1 MKQRT
6 KIIFL
11 AYSALVI
18 FMSSACIYMSHMIKS
33 RYQDTSSEINIYK
46 NVYVTNIEDNTITAN
61 MYGNIKKFNSGK
73 IAEDVTGC
81 LCDITVEDGK
91 IVGVNTK
98 TDVVSGKVLS
108 VSQDSVEIEGYGS
121 VKLDEDFIMYEKENS
136 LISNYSSIIVGYAL
150 QDFIVADGEVC
161 GAIKNKPLQA
171 DNIRVII
178 KTSGFRDIFF
188 NEAVFCADSGMIVET
203 GEESYE
209 TAPGETVVFNPDT
222 EDFNEGRIKLIPKS
236 GEIQFQSVNRGIGT
250 PSYGGTIEVSL
261 YDEGIVVVNEV
272 GIEDYLKK
280 VVPSEMPSG
289 FNLEALK
296 CQAVCARSYAYTEL
310 SNNYYS
316 AYGAHIDDSIQ
327 FQVYNNSPRAES
339 TDTAVDETA
348 GQVLSYNGEV
358 VKTYYYSTSCGS
370 TTDVTLWGNTTENYP
385 YFVAECVGGV
395 DRGLTLTVESEFN
408 TFIKGENE
416 ADYDYDCTL
425 YRWSMEESVKEISEG
440 FARSTGKNVGNIK
453 DIEVTNTDVIHPLD
467 NPIHKDGGIAI
478 LKGNIAP
485 NGSVVKKGAVSPD
498 LMHLKGPAK
507 VFNSEE
513 EVTQAIFN
521 HEVEEGDILVI
532 RYEGPKGGPGMREM
546 LNPTSALAGMQ
557 IKNVGLITDGRFSG
571 GTRGPCIGHV
581 SPEAMSDGP
590 IGAIEDGD
598 IIEID
603 IENRFIN
610 VELSDEEISNRLA
623 NRKNPKRDVDGWL
636 SIYSKVVQ
644 SADTGAILR

>member
-18 FMSSACIYMSHMIKS
+18 FMSSACIYMSQMIKS
-33 RYQDTSSEINIYK
+33 RYQDTSSEISIYK
-46 NVYVTNIEDNTITAN
+46 NVYVTNIDDNRITAN
-61 MYGNIKKFNSGK
+61 MYGNIRSFKSGK
-73 IAEDVTGC
+73 VAEDVTGC
-81 LCDITVEDGK
+81 LCDITVENDK
-91 IVGVNTK
+91 IVEVNTK

-108 VSQDSVEIEGYGS
+108 VSEDNVEIEGYGS
-121 VKLDEDFIMYEKENS
+121 VKLDEDFIMYEKGNS

-188 NEAVFCADSGMIVET
+188 DETVFCADSGMIVET

-209 TAPGETVVFNPDT
+209 TAPGEAVVFNADT
-222 EDFNEGRIKLIPKS
+222 EDFNQGRIRLIPKS
-236 GEIQFQSVNRGIGT
+236 GEIQFQSVNRGVGT
-250 PSYGGTIEVSL
+250 PSYGGTLEVSR

-272 GIEDYLKK
+272 AIEDYLKK

-327 FQVYNNSPRAES
+327 FQVYNNSPRADS
-339 TDTAVDETA
+339 TDAAVDATA
-348 GQVLSYNGEV
+348 GQVLSYNGDV

-385 YFVAECVGGV
+385 YFVAECVGGI
-395 DRGLTLTVESEFN
+395 DKGLTLTIESEFN
-408 TFIKGENE
+408 TFIKSENE

-440 FARSTGKNVGNIK
+440 FARSTGKNVGNIT
-453 DIEVTNTDVIHPLD
+453 DIEVLERVNGGAAVKVKVTGDKDETVIDSESAIRAAFGNANVDMNTKSGTTRYANLPSTFCVFEKVMEGKKLTGFRITGGGYGHGIGMSQNAANKMAESMTYAQILEFFYRGTTLTLISSQD
-467 NPIHKDGGIAI
+467 N
-478 LKGNIAP
+478 
-485 NGSVVKKGAVSPD
+485 V
-498 LMHLKGPAK
+498 
-507 VFNSEE
+507 
-513 EVTQAIFN
+513 
-521 HEVEEGDILVI
+521 
-532 RYEGPKGGPGMREM
+532 
-546 LNPTSALAGMQ
+546 
-557 IKNVGLITDGRFSG
+557 
-571 GTRGPCIGHV
+571 
-581 SPEAMSDGP
+581 
-590 IGAIEDGD
+590 
-598 IIEID
+598 
-603 IENRFIN
+603 
-610 VELSDEEISNRLA
+610 
-623 NRKNPKRDVDGWL
+623 
-636 SIYSKVVQ
+636 
-644 SADTGAILR
+644 

>member
-1 MKQRT
+1 
-6 KIIFL
+6 
-11 AYSALVI
+11 
-18 FMSSACIYMSHMIKS
+18 MIKS
-33 RYQDTSSEINIYK
+33 RYQDTSSEISIYK
-46 NVYVTNIEDNTITAN
+46 NVYVTNIDDNRITAN

-121 VKLDEDFIMYEKENS
+121 VKLDEDFIMYEKGNS

-188 NEAVFCADSGMIVET
+188 DETVFCADSGMIVET
-203 GEESYE
+203 GEGSYE
-209 TAPGETVVFNPDT
+209 TAPGEAVVFNADT
-222 EDFNEGRIKLIPKS
+222 EDFNQGRIRLIPKS
-236 GEIQFQSVNRGIGT
+236 GEIQFQSVNRGVGT
-250 PSYGGTIEVSL
+250 PSYGGTLEVSR

-272 GIEDYLKK
+272 AIEDYLKK

-327 FQVYNNSPRAES
+327 FQVYNNSQRAES

-440 FARSTGKNVGNIK
+440 FARSTGKNVGNIT
-453 DIEVTNTDVIHPLD
+453 DIEVLERVNGGAAVKVKVTGDKGETVIDSESAIRAAFGNANVDMNTKSGTTRYANLPSTFCVFEKVTEGKKLTGFKITGGGYGHGIGMSQNAANKMAESMTYAQILEFFYRGTTLTLISSQD
-467 NPIHKDGGIAI
+467 NA
-478 LKGNIAP
+478 
-485 NGSVVKKGAVSPD
+485 
-498 LMHLKGPAK
+498 
-507 VFNSEE
+507 
-513 EVTQAIFN
+513 
-521 HEVEEGDILVI
+521 
-532 RYEGPKGGPGMREM
+532 
-546 LNPTSALAGMQ
+546 
-557 IKNVGLITDGRFSG
+557 
-571 GTRGPCIGHV
+571 
-581 SPEAMSDGP
+581 
-590 IGAIEDGD
+590 
-598 IIEID
+598 
-603 IENRFIN
+603 
-610 VELSDEEISNRLA
+610 
-623 NRKNPKRDVDGWL
+623 
-636 SIYSKVVQ
+636 
-644 SADTGAILR
+644 

>member
-18 FMSSACIYMSHMIKS
+18 FMSSACIYMSQMIKS
-33 RYQDTSSEINIYK
+33 RYQDTSSEISIYK
-46 NVYVTNIEDNTITAN
+46 NVYVTNIDGNRITAN
-61 MYGNIKKFNSGK
+61 MYGNIRSFKSGK
-73 IAEDVTGC
+73 VAEDVTGC
-81 LCDITVEDGK
+81 LCDITVENDK
-91 IVGVNTK
+91 IVEVNTK

-108 VSQDSVEIEGYGS
+108 VSEDNVEIEGYGS
-121 VKLDEDFIMYEKENS
+121 VKLDEDFIMYEKGNS

-188 NEAVFCADSGMIVET
+188 DETVFCADSGMIVET
-203 GEESYE
+203 GEGSYE
-209 TAPGETVVFNPDT
+209 TAPGEAVVFNADT
-222 EDFNEGRIKLIPKS
+222 EDFNQGRIRLIPKS
-236 GEIQFQSVNRGIGT
+236 GEIQFQSVNRGVGT
-250 PSYGGTIEVSL
+250 PSYGGTFEVSR

-272 GIEDYLKK
+272 AIEDYLKK

-327 FQVYNNSPRAES
+327 FQVYNNSPRADS
-339 TDTAVDETA
+339 TDTAVDATA
-348 GQVLSYNGEV
+348 GQVLSYNGDV

-385 YFVAECVGGV
+385 YFVAECVGGI
-395 DRGLTLTVESEFN
+395 DKGLTLTIESEFN
-408 TFIKGENE
+408 TFIKSENE

-440 FARSTGKNVGNIK
+440 FARSTGKNVGNIT
-453 DIEVTNTDVIHPLD
+453 DIEVLERVNGGAAVKVKVTGDKGETVIDSESAIRAAFGNANVDMNTKSGTTRYANLPSTFCVFEKVTEGKKLTGFKITGGGYGHGIGMSQNAANKMAESMTYAQILEFFYRGTTLTLISSQD
-467 NPIHKDGGIAI
+467 N
-478 LKGNIAP
+478 
-485 NGSVVKKGAVSPD
+485 V
-498 LMHLKGPAK
+498 
-507 VFNSEE
+507 
-513 EVTQAIFN
+513 
-521 HEVEEGDILVI
+521 
-532 RYEGPKGGPGMREM
+532 
-546 LNPTSALAGMQ
+546 
-557 IKNVGLITDGRFSG
+557 
-571 GTRGPCIGHV
+571 
-581 SPEAMSDGP
+581 
-590 IGAIEDGD
+590 
-598 IIEID
+598 
-603 IENRFIN
+603 
-610 VELSDEEISNRLA
+610 
-623 NRKNPKRDVDGWL
+623 
-636 SIYSKVVQ
+636 
-644 SADTGAILR
+644 

>member
-18 FMSSACIYMSHMIKS
+18 FMSSACIYMSCMIKS
-33 RYQDTSSEINIYK
+33 RYQDTSSEINLYK

-61 MYGNIKKFNSGK
+61 MYGNIKKFNTGK

-81 LCDITVEDGK
+81 LCDIIVENGK

-209 TAPGETVVFNPDT
+209 TAPGEMVVFNPDT

-236 GEIQFQSVNRGIGT
+236 GEIQFQSVNRGVGT

-261 YDEGIVVVNEV
+261 YDEGIVIVNEV

-310 SNNYYS
+310 SNNNYS

-327 FQVYNNSPRAES
+327 FQVYNNSQRAES

-440 FARSTGKNVGNIK
+440 FVRSTGKNVGNIT
-453 DIEVTNTDVIHPLD
+453 DIEVLERVNGGAAVKVKVTGDKGDTVIDSESAIRAAFGNANVDMNTKSGTTRYANLPSTFCVFEKVTEGKKLTGFKITGGGYGHGIGMSQNAANKMAESMTYAQILEFFYRGTTLTLISSQD
-467 NPIHKDGGIAI
+467 NA
-478 LKGNIAP
+478 
-485 NGSVVKKGAVSPD
+485 
-498 LMHLKGPAK
+498 
-507 VFNSEE
+507 
-513 EVTQAIFN
+513 
-521 HEVEEGDILVI
+521 
-532 RYEGPKGGPGMREM
+532 
-546 LNPTSALAGMQ
+546 
-557 IKNVGLITDGRFSG
+557 
-571 GTRGPCIGHV
+571 
-581 SPEAMSDGP
+581 
-590 IGAIEDGD
+590 
-598 IIEID
+598 
-603 IENRFIN
+603 
-610 VELSDEEISNRLA
+610 
-623 NRKNPKRDVDGWL
+623 
-636 SIYSKVVQ
+636 
-644 SADTGAILR
+644 

>member
-18 FMSSACIYMSHMIKS
+18 FMSSACIYMSQMIKS
-33 RYQDTSSEINIYK
+33 RYQDTSSEISIYK
-46 NVYVTNIEDNTITAN
+46 NVYVTNIDDNRITAN
-61 MYGNIKKFNSGK
+61 MYGNIRSFKSGK
-73 IAEDVTGC
+73 VAEDVTGC
-81 LCDITVEDGK
+81 LCDITVENDK
-91 IVGVNTK
+91 IVEVNTK

-108 VSQDSVEIEGYGS
+108 VSEDNVEIEGYGS
-121 VKLDEDFIMYEKENS
+121 VKLDEDFIMYEKGNS

-188 NEAVFCADSGMIVET
+188 DETVFCADSGMIVET

-209 TAPGETVVFNPDT
+209 TAPGEAVVFNADT
-222 EDFNEGRIKLIPKS
+222 EDFNQGRIRLIPKS
-236 GEIQFQSVNRGIGT
+236 GEIQFQSVNRGVGT
-250 PSYGGTIEVSL
+250 PSYGGTLEVSR

-272 GIEDYLKK
+272 AIEDYLKK

-327 FQVYNNSPRAES
+327 FQVYNNSPRADS
-339 TDTAVDETA
+339 TDAAVDATA

-385 YFVAECVGGV
+385 YFVAECVGGI
-395 DRGLTLTVESEFN
+395 DKGLTLTIESEFN
-408 TFIKGENE
+408 TFIKSENE

-440 FARSTGKNVGNIK
+440 FARSTGKNVGNIT
-453 DIEVTNTDVIHPLD
+453 DIEVLERVNGGAAVKVKVTGDKGEAVIDSESAIRAAFGNANVDMNTKSGTTRYANLPSTFCVFEKVMEGKKLTGIRITGGGYGHGIGMSQNAANKMAESMTYAQILEFFYRGTTLTLISSQD
-467 NPIHKDGGIAI
+467 NA
-478 LKGNIAP
+478 
-485 NGSVVKKGAVSPD
+485 
-498 LMHLKGPAK
+498 
-507 VFNSEE
+507 
-513 EVTQAIFN
+513 
-521 HEVEEGDILVI
+521 
-532 RYEGPKGGPGMREM
+532 
-546 LNPTSALAGMQ
+546 
-557 IKNVGLITDGRFSG
+557 
-571 GTRGPCIGHV
+571 
-581 SPEAMSDGP
+581 
-590 IGAIEDGD
+590 
-598 IIEID
+598 
-603 IENRFIN
+603 
-610 VELSDEEISNRLA
+610 
-623 NRKNPKRDVDGWL
+623 
-636 SIYSKVVQ
+636 
-644 SADTGAILR
+644 

>member
-18 FMSSACIYMSHMIKS
+18 FMSSACIYMSQMIKS
-33 RYQDTSSEINIYK
+33 RYQDTSSEISIYK
-46 NVYVTNIEDNTITAN
+46 NVYVTNIDGNRITAN
-61 MYGNIKKFNSGK
+61 MYGNIRSFKSGK
-73 IAEDVTGC
+73 VAEDVTGC
-81 LCDITVEDGK
+81 LCDITVENDK
-91 IVGVNTK
+91 IVEVNTK

-108 VSQDSVEIEGYGS
+108 VSEDNVEIEGYGS
-121 VKLDEDFIMYEKENS
+121 VKLDEDFIMYEKGNS

-188 NEAVFCADSGMIVET
+188 DETVFCADSGMIVET

-209 TAPGETVVFNPDT
+209 TAPGEAVVFNADT
-222 EDFNEGRIKLIPKS
+222 EDFNQGRIRLIPKS
-236 GEIQFQSVNRGIGT
+236 GEIQFQSVNRGVGT
-250 PSYGGTIEVSL
+250 PSYGGTLEVL
-261 YDEGIVVVNEV
+261 RYDEGIVVVNEV
-272 GIEDYLKK
+272 AIEDYLKK

-327 FQVYNNSPRAES
+327 FQVYNNSPRADS
-339 TDTAVDETA
+339 TDAAVDATA

-385 YFVAECVGGV
+385 YFVAECVGGI
-395 DRGLTLTVESEFN
+395 DKGLTLTIESEFN
-408 TFIKGENE
+408 TFIKSENE

-440 FARSTGKNVGNIK
+440 FARSTGKNVGNIT
-453 DIEVTNTDVIHPLD
+453 DIEVLERVNGGAAVKVKVTGDKGETVIDSESAIRAAFGNANVDMNTKSGTTRYANLPSTFCVFEKVTEGKKLTGFKITGGGYGHGIGMSQNAANKMAESMTYAQILEFFYRGTTLTLISSQD
-467 NPIHKDGGIAI
+467 N
-478 LKGNIAP
+478 
-485 NGSVVKKGAVSPD
+485 V
-498 LMHLKGPAK
+498 
-507 VFNSEE
+507 
-513 EVTQAIFN
+513 
-521 HEVEEGDILVI
+521 
-532 RYEGPKGGPGMREM
+532 
-546 LNPTSALAGMQ
+546 
-557 IKNVGLITDGRFSG
+557 
-571 GTRGPCIGHV
+571 
-581 SPEAMSDGP
+581 
-590 IGAIEDGD
+590 
-598 IIEID
+598 
-603 IENRFIN
+603 
-610 VELSDEEISNRLA
+610 
-623 NRKNPKRDVDGWL
+623 
-636 SIYSKVVQ
+636 
-644 SADTGAILR
+644 

>member
-18 FMSSACIYMSHMIKS
+18 FMSSACIYMSQMIKS
-33 RYQDTSSEINIYK
+33 RYQDTSSEISIYK
-46 NVYVTNIEDNTITAN
+46 NVYVTNIDDNRITAN

-121 VKLDEDFIMYEKENS
+121 VKLDEDFIMYEKGNS

-188 NEAVFCADSGMIVET
+188 DETVFCADSGMIVET

-209 TAPGETVVFNPDT
+209 TAPGEAVVFNADT
-222 EDFNEGRIKLIPKS
+222 EDFNQGRIRLIPKS
-236 GEIQFQSVNRGIGT
+236 GEIQFQSVNRGVGT
-250 PSYGGTIEVSL
+250 PSYGGTLEVSR

-272 GIEDYLKK
+272 AIEDYLKK

-327 FQVYNNSPRAES
+327 FQVYNNSPRADS
-339 TDTAVDETA
+339 TDTAVDATA
-348 GQVLSYNGEV
+348 GQVLSYNGDV

-385 YFVAECVGGV
+385 YFVAECVGGI
-395 DRGLTLTVESEFN
+395 DKGLTLTIESEFN
-408 TFIKGENE
+408 TFIKSENE

-440 FARSTGKNVGNIK
+440 FARSTGKNVGNIT
-453 DIEVTNTDVIHPLD
+453 DIEVLERVNGGAAVKVKVTGDKGETVIDSESAIRAAFGNANVDMNTKSGTTRYANLPSTFCVFEKVTEGKKLTGFKITGGGYGHGIGMSQNAANKMAESMTYAQILEFFYRGTTLTLISSQD
-467 NPIHKDGGIAI
+467 NA
-478 LKGNIAP
+478 
-485 NGSVVKKGAVSPD
+485 
-498 LMHLKGPAK
+498 
-507 VFNSEE
+507 
-513 EVTQAIFN
+513 
-521 HEVEEGDILVI
+521 
-532 RYEGPKGGPGMREM
+532 
-546 LNPTSALAGMQ
+546 
-557 IKNVGLITDGRFSG
+557 
-571 GTRGPCIGHV
+571 
-581 SPEAMSDGP
+581 
-590 IGAIEDGD
+590 
-598 IIEID
+598 
-603 IENRFIN
+603 
-610 VELSDEEISNRLA
+610 
-623 NRKNPKRDVDGWL
+623 
-636 SIYSKVVQ
+636 
-644 SADTGAILR
+644 

>member
-188 NEAVFCADSGMIVET
+188 DETVFCADSGMIVET

-209 TAPGETVVFNPDT
+209 TAPGEAVVFNADT
-222 EDFNEGRIKLIPKS
+222 EDFNQGRIRLIPKS
-236 GEIQFQSVNRGIGT
+236 GEIQFQSVNRGVGT

-327 FQVYNNSPRAES
+327 FQVYNNSPRADS
-339 TDTAVDETA
+339 TDAAVDATA

-385 YFVAECVGGV
+385 YFVAECVGGI
-395 DRGLTLTVESEFN
+395 DKGLTLTIESEFN
-408 TFIKGENE
+408 TFIKSENE

-453 DIEVTNTDVIHPLD
+453 DIEVLERVNGGAAVKVKVTGDKGETVIDSESAIRAAFGNANVDMNTKSGTTRYANLPSTFCVFEKVTEGKKLTGFKITGGGYGHGIGMSQNAANKMAESMTYAQILEFFYRGTTLTLISSQD
-467 NPIHKDGGIAI
+467 N
-478 LKGNIAP
+478 
-485 NGSVVKKGAVSPD
+485 V
-498 LMHLKGPAK
+498 
-507 VFNSEE
+507 
-513 EVTQAIFN
+513 
-521 HEVEEGDILVI
+521 
-532 RYEGPKGGPGMREM
+532 
-546 LNPTSALAGMQ
+546 
-557 IKNVGLITDGRFSG
+557 
-571 GTRGPCIGHV
+571 
-581 SPEAMSDGP
+581 
-590 IGAIEDGD
+590 
-598 IIEID
+598 
-603 IENRFIN
+603 
-610 VELSDEEISNRLA
+610 
-623 NRKNPKRDVDGWL
+623 
-636 SIYSKVVQ
+636 
-644 SADTGAILR
+644 

>member
-18 FMSSACIYMSHMIKS
+18 FMSSVCIYMSQMIKS
-33 RYQDTSSEINIYK
+33 RYQDTSSEISIYK

-121 VKLDEDFIMYEKENS
+121 VKLDEDFIMYEKGNS

-188 NEAVFCADSGMIVET
+188 DETVFCADSGMIVET
-203 GEESYE
+203 GEGSYE
-209 TAPGETVVFNPDT
+209 TAPGEAVVFNADT
-222 EDFNEGRIKLIPKS
+222 EDFNQGRIRLIPKS
-236 GEIQFQSVNRGIGT
+236 GEIQFQSVNRGVGT
-250 PSYGGTIEVSL
+250 PSYGGTLEVSR

-272 GIEDYLKK
+272 AIEDYLKK

-327 FQVYNNSPRAES
+327 FQVYNNSPRADS
-339 TDTAVDETA
+339 TDAAVDATA

-385 YFVAECVGGV
+385 YFVAECVGGI
-395 DRGLTLTVESEFN
+395 DKGLTLTIESEFN
-408 TFIKGENE
+408 TFIKSENE

-440 FARSTGKNVGNIK
+440 FARSTGKNVGNIT
-453 DIEVTNTDVIHPLD
+453 DIEVLERVNGGAAVKVKVTGDKGETVIDSESAIRAAFGNANVDMNTKSGTTRYANLPSTFCVFEKVTEGKKLTGFKITGGGYGHGIGMSQNAANKMAESMTYAQILEFFYRGTTLTLISSQD
-467 NPIHKDGGIAI
+467 N
-478 LKGNIAP
+478 
-485 NGSVVKKGAVSPD
+485 V
-498 LMHLKGPAK
+498 
-507 VFNSEE
+507 
-513 EVTQAIFN
+513 
-521 HEVEEGDILVI
+521 
-532 RYEGPKGGPGMREM
+532 
-546 LNPTSALAGMQ
+546 
-557 IKNVGLITDGRFSG
+557 
-571 GTRGPCIGHV
+571 
-581 SPEAMSDGP
+581 
-590 IGAIEDGD
+590 
-598 IIEID
+598 
-603 IENRFIN
+603 
-610 VELSDEEISNRLA
+610 
-623 NRKNPKRDVDGWL
+623 
-636 SIYSKVVQ
+636 
-644 SADTGAILR
+644 

>member
-11 AYSALVI
+11 TYSALVI
-18 FMSSACIYMSHMIKS
+18 FMSSSCIYMSQMIKS
-33 RYQDTSSEINIYK
+33 RYQDTSSEISIYK
-46 NVYVTNIEDNTITAN
+46 NVYVTNIDDNRITAN

-121 VKLDEDFIMYEKENS
+121 VKLDEDFIMYEKGNS

-188 NEAVFCADSGMIVET
+188 DETVFCADSGMIVET
-203 GEESYE
+203 GEGSYE
-209 TAPGETVVFNPDT
+209 TAPGEAVVFNADT
-222 EDFNEGRIKLIPKS
+222 EDFNQGRIRLIPKS
-236 GEIQFQSVNRGIGT
+236 GEIQFQSVNRGVGT
-250 PSYGGTIEVSL
+250 PSYGGTLEVSR

-272 GIEDYLKK
+272 AIEDYLKK

-327 FQVYNNSPRAES
+327 FQVYNNSPRADS
-339 TDTAVDETA
+339 TDTAVDATA
-348 GQVLSYNGEV
+348 GQVLSYNGDV

-385 YFVAECVGGV
+385 YFVAECVGGI
-395 DRGLTLTVESEFN
+395 DKGLTLTIESEFN
-408 TFIKGENE
+408 TFIKSENE

-440 FARSTGKNVGNIK
+440 FARSTGKNVGNIT
-453 DIEVTNTDVIHPLD
+453 DIEVLERVNGGAAVKVKVTGDKGETVIDSESAIRAAFGNANVDMNTKSGTTRYANLPSTFCVFEKVTEGKKPTGFKITGGGYGHGIGMSQNAANKMAESMTYAQILEFFYRGTTLTLISSQD
-467 NPIHKDGGIAI
+467 NA
-478 LKGNIAP
+478 
-485 NGSVVKKGAVSPD
+485 
-498 LMHLKGPAK
+498 
-507 VFNSEE
+507 
-513 EVTQAIFN
+513 
-521 HEVEEGDILVI
+521 
-532 RYEGPKGGPGMREM
+532 
-546 LNPTSALAGMQ
+546 
-557 IKNVGLITDGRFSG
+557 
-571 GTRGPCIGHV
+571 
-581 SPEAMSDGP
+581 
-590 IGAIEDGD
+590 
-598 IIEID
+598 
-603 IENRFIN
+603 
-610 VELSDEEISNRLA
+610 
-623 NRKNPKRDVDGWL
+623 
-636 SIYSKVVQ
+636 
-644 SADTGAILR
+644 

>member
-209 TAPGETVVFNPDT
+209 TAPGETVGFNQDT

-296 CQAVCARSYAYTEL
+296 CQAVCARSYAYTQL
-310 SNNYYS
+310 TNNYYS
-316 AYGAHIDDSIQ
+316 EYGAHIDDSVS
-327 FQVYNNSPRAES
+327 FQVYNNTYDSAEA
-339 TDTAVDETA
+339 DEAVIATA
-348 GQVLSYNGEV
+348 GMVAVYNGEL
-358 VKTYYYSTSCGS
+358 VKTYYYSTSCGY
-370 TTDVTLWGNTTENYP
+370 TADVCAWGSDEDNYP
-385 YFVAECVGGV
+385 QYASVRAGTSDYNADIKSEKTFEQFITAKDSSDYDSEADMYRWKTVIGISELTAHFNSLIGSYLRKNGSVYILENGEPSDKVVNDIGDISSVKVIERGCGGV
-395 DRGLTLTVESEFN
+395 VAALMVEGSKE
-408 TFIKGENE
+408 TCIVKGENAVRSLMGNNKCAIITQSRE
-416 ADYDYDCTL
+416 IYNDILPSAFCIFKPVYDNGTLVSYEITGGGYGHGIGMSQNAVKKMSETMDY
-425 YRWSMEESVKEISEG
+425 
-440 FARSTGKNVGNIK
+440 
-453 DIEVTNTDVIHPLD
+453 TD
-467 NPIHKDGGIAI
+467 I
-478 LKGNIAP
+478 LKFFYNNI
-485 NGSVVKKGAVSPD
+485 
-498 LMHLKGPAK
+498 
-507 VFNSEE
+507 E
-513 EVTQAIFN
+513 
-521 HEVEEGDILVI
+521 
-532 RYEGPKGGPGMREM
+532 
-546 LNPTSALAGMQ
+546 
-557 IKNVGLITDGRFSG
+557 IKN
-571 GTRGPCIGHV
+571 
-581 SPEAMSDGP
+581 
-590 IGAIEDGD
+590 
-598 IIEID
+598 
-603 IENRFIN
+603 IN
-610 VELSDEEISNRLA
+610 D
-623 NRKNPKRDVDGWL
+623 
-636 SIYSKVVQ
+636 
-644 SADTGAILR
+644 

>member
-209 TAPGETVVFNPDT
+209 TAPGETVSFNPDT
-222 EDFNEGRIKLIPKS
+222 QDFNEGRIKLIPKS

-408 TFIKGENE
+408 TFIKGENK

-440 FARSTGKNVGNIK
+440 FARSTGKNVGNIT
-453 DIEVTNTDVIHPLD
+453 DIEVLERVNGGAAVKVKVTGDKGETVIDSESAIRAAFGNANVDMNTKSGTTRYANLPSTFCVFEKVTEGKKLTGFKITGGGYGHGIGMSQNAANKMAESMTYAQILEFFYRGTTLTLISSQD
-467 NPIHKDGGIAI
+467 NA
-478 LKGNIAP
+478 
-485 NGSVVKKGAVSPD
+485 
-498 LMHLKGPAK
+498 
-507 VFNSEE
+507 
-513 EVTQAIFN
+513 
-521 HEVEEGDILVI
+521 
-532 RYEGPKGGPGMREM
+532 
-546 LNPTSALAGMQ
+546 
-557 IKNVGLITDGRFSG
+557 
-571 GTRGPCIGHV
+571 
-581 SPEAMSDGP
+581 
-590 IGAIEDGD
+590 
-598 IIEID
+598 
-603 IENRFIN
+603 
-610 VELSDEEISNRLA
+610 
-623 NRKNPKRDVDGWL
+623 
-636 SIYSKVVQ
+636 
-644 SADTGAILR
+644 

>member
-46 NVYVTNIEDNTITAN
+46 NVYVTNIEDNMITAN

-81 LCDITVEDGK
+81 LCDITVENGK

-327 FQVYNNSPRAES
+327 FQVYNNSQRAES

-453 DIEVTNTDVIHPLD
+453 DIEVLERVNGGAAVKVKVTGDKGETVIDSESAIRAAFGNANVDMNTKSGTTKYANLPSTFCVFEKVTEGKKLTGFKITGGGYGHGIGMSQNAANKMAESMTYAQILEFFYRGTTLTLISSQD
-467 NPIHKDGGIAI
+467 N
-478 LKGNIAP
+478 
-485 NGSVVKKGAVSPD
+485 V
-498 LMHLKGPAK
+498 
-507 VFNSEE
+507 
-513 EVTQAIFN
+513 
-521 HEVEEGDILVI
+521 
-532 RYEGPKGGPGMREM
+532 
-546 LNPTSALAGMQ
+546 
-557 IKNVGLITDGRFSG
+557 
-571 GTRGPCIGHV
+571 
-581 SPEAMSDGP
+581 
-590 IGAIEDGD
+590 
-598 IIEID
+598 
-603 IENRFIN
+603 
-610 VELSDEEISNRLA
+610 
-623 NRKNPKRDVDGWL
+623 
-636 SIYSKVVQ
+636 
-644 SADTGAILR
+644 

>member
-11 AYSALVI
+11 VYSALVI

-327 FQVYNNSPRAES
+327 FQVYNNSQRAES

-358 VKTYYYSTSCGS
+358 VKTYYYSSSCGS

-440 FARSTGKNVGNIK
+440 FARSTGNNVGNIT
-453 DIEVTNTDVIHPLD
+453 DIEVLERVNGGAAVKVKVTGDKGETVIDSESAIRAAFGNANVDMNTKSGTTKYANLPSTFCVFEKVTEGKKLTGFKITGGGYGHGIGMSQNAANKMAESMTYAQILEFFYRGTTLTLISSQD
-467 NPIHKDGGIAI
+467 N
-478 LKGNIAP
+478 
-485 NGSVVKKGAVSPD
+485 V
-498 LMHLKGPAK
+498 
-507 VFNSEE
+507 
-513 EVTQAIFN
+513 
-521 HEVEEGDILVI
+521 
-532 RYEGPKGGPGMREM
+532 
-546 LNPTSALAGMQ
+546 
-557 IKNVGLITDGRFSG
+557 
-571 GTRGPCIGHV
+571 
-581 SPEAMSDGP
+581 
-590 IGAIEDGD
+590 
-598 IIEID
+598 
-603 IENRFIN
+603 
-610 VELSDEEISNRLA
+610 
-623 NRKNPKRDVDGWL
+623 
-636 SIYSKVVQ
+636 
-644 SADTGAILR
+644 

>member
-18 FMSSACIYMSHMIKS
+18 FMSSACIYMSQMIKS
-33 RYQDTSSEINIYK
+33 RYQDTSSEISIYK
-46 NVYVTNIEDNTITAN
+46 NVYVTNIDDNRITAN

-121 VKLDEDFIMYEKENS
+121 VKLDEDFIMYEKGNS

-188 NEAVFCADSGMIVET
+188 DETVFCADSGMIVET
-203 GEESYE
+203 GEGSYE
-209 TAPGETVVFNPDT
+209 TAPGEAVVFNADT
-222 EDFNEGRIKLIPKS
+222 EDFNQGRIRLIPKS
-236 GEIQFQSVNRGIGT
+236 GEIQFQSVNRGVGT
-250 PSYGGTIEVSL
+250 PSYGGTLEVSR

-272 GIEDYLKK
+272 AIEDYLKK

-327 FQVYNNSPRAES
+327 FQVYNNSPRADS
-339 TDTAVDETA
+339 TDAAVDATA

-385 YFVAECVGGV
+385 YFVAECVGGI
-395 DRGLTLTVESEFN
+395 DKGLTLTIESEFN
-408 TFIKGENE
+408 TFIKSENE

-440 FARSTGKNVGNIK
+440 FARSTGKNVGNIT
-453 DIEVTNTDVIHPLD
+453 DIEVLERVNGGAAVKVKVTGDKGETVIDSESAIRAAFGNANVDMNTKSGTTRYANLPSTFCVFEKVTEGKKLTGFKITGGGYGHGIGMSQNAANKMAESMTYAQILEFFYRGTTLTLISSQD
-467 NPIHKDGGIAI
+467 NA
-478 LKGNIAP
+478 
-485 NGSVVKKGAVSPD
+485 
-498 LMHLKGPAK
+498 
-507 VFNSEE
+507 
-513 EVTQAIFN
+513 
-521 HEVEEGDILVI
+521 
-532 RYEGPKGGPGMREM
+532 
-546 LNPTSALAGMQ
+546 
-557 IKNVGLITDGRFSG
+557 
-571 GTRGPCIGHV
+571 
-581 SPEAMSDGP
+581 
-590 IGAIEDGD
+590 
-598 IIEID
+598 
-603 IENRFIN
+603 
-610 VELSDEEISNRLA
+610 
-623 NRKNPKRDVDGWL
+623 
-636 SIYSKVVQ
+636 
-644 SADTGAILR
+644 

>member
-188 NEAVFCADSGMIVET
+188 NEAAFCADSGMIVET

-209 TAPGETVVFNPDT
+209 TAPGETVVFNTDT
-222 EDFNEGRIKLIPKS
+222 EDFNDGRIKLIPKS

-250 PSYGGTIEVSL
+250 PSYGGTLEVSL

-296 CQAVCARSYAYTEL
+296 CQAVCARSYAYTQL
-310 SNNYYS
+310 TNNYYS
-316 AYGAHIDDSIQ
+316 EYGAHIDDSVS
-327 FQVYNNSPRAES
+327 FQVYNNTYDSAEA
-339 TDTAVDETA
+339 DEAVIATA
-348 GQVLSYNGEV
+348 GMVAVYNGEL
-358 VKTYYYSTSCGS
+358 VKTYYYSTSCGY
-370 TTDVTLWGNTTENYP
+370 TADVCAWGSDEDNYP
-385 YFVAECVGGV
+385 QYASVRAGTSDYNADIKSEKTFEQFITAKDSSDYDSEADMYRWKTVIGISELTAHFNSLIGSYLRKNGSVYILENGEPSDKVVNDIGDISSVKVIERGCGGV
-395 DRGLTLTVESEFN
+395 VAALMVEGSKE
-408 TFIKGENE
+408 TCIVKGENAVRSLMGNNKCAIITQSRE
-416 ADYDYDCTL
+416 IYNDILPSAFCIFKPVYDNGTLVSYEITGGGYGHGIGMSQNAVKKMSETMDY
-425 YRWSMEESVKEISEG
+425 
-440 FARSTGKNVGNIK
+440 
-453 DIEVTNTDVIHPLD
+453 TD
-467 NPIHKDGGIAI
+467 I
-478 LKGNIAP
+478 LKFFYNNI
-485 NGSVVKKGAVSPD
+485 
-498 LMHLKGPAK
+498 
-507 VFNSEE
+507 E
-513 EVTQAIFN
+513 
-521 HEVEEGDILVI
+521 
-532 RYEGPKGGPGMREM
+532 
-546 LNPTSALAGMQ
+546 
-557 IKNVGLITDGRFSG
+557 IKN
-571 GTRGPCIGHV
+571 
-581 SPEAMSDGP
+581 
-590 IGAIEDGD
+590 
-598 IIEID
+598 
-603 IENRFIN
+603 IN
-610 VELSDEEISNRLA
+610 D
-623 NRKNPKRDVDGWL
+623 
-636 SIYSKVVQ
+636 
-644 SADTGAILR
+644 

>member
-18 FMSSACIYMSHMIKS
+18 FMSSACIYMSQMIKS
-33 RYQDTSSEINIYK
+33 RYQDTSSEISIYK
-46 NVYVTNIEDNTITAN
+46 NVYVTNIDDNRITAN
-61 MYGNIKKFNSGK
+61 MYGNIRSFKSGK
-73 IAEDVTGC
+73 VAEDVTGC
-81 LCDITVEDGK
+81 LCDITVENDK
-91 IVGVNTK
+91 IVEVNTK

-108 VSQDSVEIEGYGS
+108 VSEDNVEIEGYGS
-121 VKLDEDFIMYEKENS
+121 VKLDEDFIMYEKGNS

-188 NEAVFCADSGMIVET
+188 DETVFCADSGMIVET

-209 TAPGETVVFNPDT
+209 TAPGEAVVFNADT
-222 EDFNEGRIKLIPKS
+222 EDFNQGRIRLIPKS
-236 GEIQFQSVNRGIGT
+236 GEIQFQSVNRGVGT
-250 PSYGGTIEVSL
+250 PSYGGTLEVSR

-272 GIEDYLKK
+272 AIEDYLKK

-327 FQVYNNSPRAES
+327 FQVYNNSPRADS
-339 TDTAVDETA
+339 TDAAVDATA

-385 YFVAECVGGV
+385 YFVAECVGGI
-395 DRGLTLTVESEFN
+395 DKGLTLTIESEFN
-408 TFIKGENE
+408 TFIKSENE

-440 FARSTGKNVGNIK
+440 FARSTGKNVGNIT
-453 DIEVTNTDVIHPLD
+453 DIEVLERVNGGAAVKVKVTGDKGETVIDSESAIRAAFGNANVDMNTKSGTTRYANLPSTFCVFEKVTEGKNLTGFKITGGGYGHGIGMSQNAANKMAESMTYAQILEFFYRGTTLTLISSQD
-467 NPIHKDGGIAI
+467 NA
-478 LKGNIAP
+478 
-485 NGSVVKKGAVSPD
+485 
-498 LMHLKGPAK
+498 
-507 VFNSEE
+507 
-513 EVTQAIFN
+513 
-521 HEVEEGDILVI
+521 
-532 RYEGPKGGPGMREM
+532 
-546 LNPTSALAGMQ
+546 
-557 IKNVGLITDGRFSG
+557 
-571 GTRGPCIGHV
+571 
-581 SPEAMSDGP
+581 
-590 IGAIEDGD
+590 
-598 IIEID
+598 
-603 IENRFIN
+603 
-610 VELSDEEISNRLA
+610 
-623 NRKNPKRDVDGWL
+623 
-636 SIYSKVVQ
+636 
-644 SADTGAILR
+644 

>member
-11 AYSALVI
+11 VYSALVI

-46 NVYVTNIEDNTITAN
+46 NVYITNIEDNTITAN

-81 LCDITVEDGK
+81 LCDITVENGK

-188 NEAVFCADSGMIVET
+188 NEAAFCADSGMIVET

-209 TAPGETVVFNPDT
+209 TAPGETVVFNTDT
-222 EDFNEGRIKLIPKS
+222 EDFNDGRIKLIPKS

-250 PSYGGTIEVSL
+250 PSYGGTLEVSL

-296 CQAVCARSYAYTEL
+296 CQAVCARSYAYTQL
-310 SNNYYS
+310 TNNYYS
-316 AYGAHIDDSIQ
+316 EYGAHIDDSVS
-327 FQVYNNSPRAES
+327 FQVYNNTYDSAES
-339 TDTAVDETA
+339 DEAVIATDGMVAV
-348 GQVLSYNGEV
+348 YNGEL
-358 VKTYYYSTSCGS
+358 VKTYYYSTSCGY
-370 TTDVTLWGNTTENYP
+370 TADVCAWGSDEDNYP
-385 YFVAECVGGV
+385 QYASVRAGTSDYNADIKSEKTFEQFITAKDSSDYDSEADMYRWKTVIGISELTAHFNSLIGSYLRKNGSVYILENGEPSDKVVNDIGNIASIKVIERGCGGV
-395 DRGLTLTVESEFN
+395 VAALMVEGSKE
-408 TFIKGENE
+408 TCIVKGENAVRSLMGNNKCVIITQSRE
-416 ADYDYDCTL
+416 IYNDILPSAFCIFKPVYDNGTLVSYEITGGGYGHGIGMSQNAVKKMSETMDY
-425 YRWSMEESVKEISEG
+425 
-440 FARSTGKNVGNIK
+440 
-453 DIEVTNTDVIHPLD
+453 TD
-467 NPIHKDGGIAI
+467 I
-478 LKGNIAP
+478 LKFFYNNI
-485 NGSVVKKGAVSPD
+485 
-498 LMHLKGPAK
+498 
-507 VFNSEE
+507 E
-513 EVTQAIFN
+513 
-521 HEVEEGDILVI
+521 
-532 RYEGPKGGPGMREM
+532 
-546 LNPTSALAGMQ
+546 
-557 IKNVGLITDGRFSG
+557 IKN
-571 GTRGPCIGHV
+571 
-581 SPEAMSDGP
+581 
-590 IGAIEDGD
+590 
-598 IIEID
+598 
-603 IENRFIN
+603 IN
-610 VELSDEEISNRLA
+610 D
-623 NRKNPKRDVDGWL
+623 
-636 SIYSKVVQ
+636 
-644 SADTGAILR
+644 

>member
-11 AYSALVI
+11 TYSALVI
-18 FMSSACIYMSHMIKS
+18 FMSSACIYMSQMIKS
-33 RYQDTSSEINIYK
+33 RYQDTSSEISIYK
-46 NVYVTNIEDNTITAN
+46 NVYVTNIDDNRITAN

-121 VKLDEDFIMYEKENS
+121 VKLDEDFIMYEKGNS

-188 NEAVFCADSGMIVET
+188 DETVFCADSGMIVET
-203 GEESYE
+203 GEGSYE
-209 TAPGETVVFNPDT
+209 TAPGEAVVFNADT
-222 EDFNEGRIKLIPKS
+222 EDFNQGRIRLIPKS
-236 GEIQFQSVNRGIGT
+236 GEIQFQSVNRGVGT
-250 PSYGGTIEVSL
+250 PSYGGTLEVSR

-272 GIEDYLKK
+272 AIEDYLKK

-453 DIEVTNTDVIHPLD
+453 DIEVLERVNGGAAVKVKVTGDKGETVIDSESAIRAAFGNENVDMNTKSGTTRYANLPSTFCVFEKVTEGKKLTGFKITGGGYGHGIGMSQNAANKMAESMTYAQILEFFYRGTTLTLISSQD
-467 NPIHKDGGIAI
+467 N
-478 LKGNIAP
+478 
-485 NGSVVKKGAVSPD
+485 V
-498 LMHLKGPAK
+498 
-507 VFNSEE
+507 
-513 EVTQAIFN
+513 
-521 HEVEEGDILVI
+521 
-532 RYEGPKGGPGMREM
+532 
-546 LNPTSALAGMQ
+546 
-557 IKNVGLITDGRFSG
+557 
-571 GTRGPCIGHV
+571 
-581 SPEAMSDGP
+581 
-590 IGAIEDGD
+590 
-598 IIEID
+598 
-603 IENRFIN
+603 
-610 VELSDEEISNRLA
+610 
-623 NRKNPKRDVDGWL
+623 
-636 SIYSKVVQ
+636 
-644 SADTGAILR
+644 

>member
-11 AYSALVI
+11 AYSAMVI

-46 NVYVTNIEDNTITAN
+46 NVYVTNIEDNMITAN

-81 LCDITVEDGK
+81 LCDITVENGK

-327 FQVYNNSPRAES
+327 FQVYNNSQRAES

-440 FARSTGKNVGNIK
+440 FARSTGKNVGNIT
-453 DIEVTNTDVIHPLD
+453 DIEVLKRVNGGAAVKVKVTGDKGETVIDSESAIRAAFGNANVDMNTKSGTTRYANLPSTFCVFEKVTEGKKLTGFKITGGGYGHGIGMSQNAANKMAESMTYAQILEFFYRGTTLTLISSQD
-467 NPIHKDGGIAI
+467 NA
-478 LKGNIAP
+478 
-485 NGSVVKKGAVSPD
+485 
-498 LMHLKGPAK
+498 
-507 VFNSEE
+507 
-513 EVTQAIFN
+513 
-521 HEVEEGDILVI
+521 
-532 RYEGPKGGPGMREM
+532 
-546 LNPTSALAGMQ
+546 
-557 IKNVGLITDGRFSG
+557 
-571 GTRGPCIGHV
+571 
-581 SPEAMSDGP
+581 
-590 IGAIEDGD
+590 
-598 IIEID
+598 
-603 IENRFIN
+603 
-610 VELSDEEISNRLA
+610 
-623 NRKNPKRDVDGWL
+623 
-636 SIYSKVVQ
+636 
-644 SADTGAILR
+644 

>member
-209 TAPGETVVFNPDT
+209 TAPGEMVVFNPDT

-236 GEIQFQSVNRGIGT
+236 GEIQFQSVNRGVGT

-261 YDEGIVVVNEV
+261 YDEGIVIVNEV

-327 FQVYNNSPRAES
+327 FQVYNNSQRAES

-440 FARSTGKNVGNIK
+440 FVRSTGKNVGNIT
-453 DIEVTNTDVIHPLD
+453 DIEVLERVNGGAAVKVKVTGDKGDTVIDSESAIRAAFGNANVDMNTKSGTTRYANLPSTFCVFEKVTEGKKLTGFKITGGGYGHGIGMSQNAANKMAESMTYAQILEFFYRGTTLTLISSQD
-467 NPIHKDGGIAI
+467 N
-478 LKGNIAP
+478 
-485 NGSVVKKGAVSPD
+485 V
-498 LMHLKGPAK
+498 
-507 VFNSEE
+507 
-513 EVTQAIFN
+513 
-521 HEVEEGDILVI
+521 
-532 RYEGPKGGPGMREM
+532 
-546 LNPTSALAGMQ
+546 
-557 IKNVGLITDGRFSG
+557 
-571 GTRGPCIGHV
+571 
-581 SPEAMSDGP
+581 
-590 IGAIEDGD
+590 
-598 IIEID
+598 
-603 IENRFIN
+603 
-610 VELSDEEISNRLA
+610 
-623 NRKNPKRDVDGWL
+623 
-636 SIYSKVVQ
+636 
-644 SADTGAILR
+644 

>member
-33 RYQDTSSEINIYK
+33 RYQGTSSEINIYK

-209 TAPGETVVFNPDT
+209 TAPGETVGFNQDT

-327 FQVYNNSPRAES
+327 FQVYNNSQRAES

-453 DIEVTNTDVIHPLD
+453 DIEVLERVNGGAAVKVKVTGDKGETVIDSESAIRAAFGNANVDMNTKSGTTRYANLPSTFCVFEKVTEGKKLTGFKITGGGYGHGIGMSQNAANKMAESMTYAQILEFFYRGTTLTLISSQD
-467 NPIHKDGGIAI
+467 N
-478 LKGNIAP
+478 
-485 NGSVVKKGAVSPD
+485 V
-498 LMHLKGPAK
+498 
-507 VFNSEE
+507 
-513 EVTQAIFN
+513 
-521 HEVEEGDILVI
+521 
-532 RYEGPKGGPGMREM
+532 
-546 LNPTSALAGMQ
+546 
-557 IKNVGLITDGRFSG
+557 
-571 GTRGPCIGHV
+571 
-581 SPEAMSDGP
+581 
-590 IGAIEDGD
+590 
-598 IIEID
+598 
-603 IENRFIN
+603 
-610 VELSDEEISNRLA
+610 
-623 NRKNPKRDVDGWL
+623 
-636 SIYSKVVQ
+636 
-644 SADTGAILR
+644 

>member
-18 FMSSACIYMSHMIKS
+18 FMSSACIYMSCMIKS

-81 LCDITVEDGK
+81 LCDIIVENGK

-108 VSQDSVEIEGYGS
+108 VSQGSVEIEGYGS

-209 TAPGETVVFNPDT
+209 TAPGEMVVFNPDT

-236 GEIQFQSVNRGIGT
+236 GEIQFQSVNRGVGT

-327 FQVYNNSPRAES
+327 FQVYNNSQRAES

-453 DIEVTNTDVIHPLD
+453 DIEVLERVNGGAAVKVKVTGDKGETVIDSESAIRAAFGNANVDMNTKSGTTRYANLPSTFCVFEKVTEGKKLTGFKITGGGYGHGIGMSQNAANKMAESMTYAQILEFFYRGTTLTLISSQD
-467 NPIHKDGGIAI
+467 N
-478 LKGNIAP
+478 
-485 NGSVVKKGAVSPD
+485 V
-498 LMHLKGPAK
+498 
-507 VFNSEE
+507 
-513 EVTQAIFN
+513 
-521 HEVEEGDILVI
+521 
-532 RYEGPKGGPGMREM
+532 
-546 LNPTSALAGMQ
+546 
-557 IKNVGLITDGRFSG
+557 
-571 GTRGPCIGHV
+571 
-581 SPEAMSDGP
+581 
-590 IGAIEDGD
+590 
-598 IIEID
+598 
-603 IENRFIN
+603 
-610 VELSDEEISNRLA
+610 
-623 NRKNPKRDVDGWL
+623 
-636 SIYSKVVQ
+636 
-644 SADTGAILR
+644 

>member
-150 QDFIVADGEVC
+150 LDFIVADGEVC

-209 TAPGETVVFNPDT
+209 TAPGETVGFNQDT

-327 FQVYNNSPRAES
+327 FQVYNNSQRAES
-339 TDTAVDETA
+339 TDTAVDETV

-440 FARSTGKNVGNIK
+440 FARSTGKNVGNIT
-453 DIEVTNTDVIHPLD
+453 DIEVLKRVNGGAAVKVKVTGDKGETVIDSESAIRAAFGNANVDMNTKSGTTRYANLPSTFCVFEKVTEGKKLTGFKITGGGYGHGIGMSQNAANKMAESMTYAQILEFFYRGTTLTLISSQD
-467 NPIHKDGGIAI
+467 N
-478 LKGNIAP
+478 
-485 NGSVVKKGAVSPD
+485 V
-498 LMHLKGPAK
+498 
-507 VFNSEE
+507 
-513 EVTQAIFN
+513 
-521 HEVEEGDILVI
+521 
-532 RYEGPKGGPGMREM
+532 
-546 LNPTSALAGMQ
+546 
-557 IKNVGLITDGRFSG
+557 
-571 GTRGPCIGHV
+571 
-581 SPEAMSDGP
+581 
-590 IGAIEDGD
+590 
-598 IIEID
+598 
-603 IENRFIN
+603 
-610 VELSDEEISNRLA
+610 
-623 NRKNPKRDVDGWL
+623 
-636 SIYSKVVQ
+636 
-644 SADTGAILR
+644 

>member
-188 NEAVFCADSGMIVET
+188 NEAAFCADSGMIVET

-209 TAPGETVVFNPDT
+209 TAPGETVVFNTDT

-250 PSYGGTIEVSL
+250 PSYGGTLEVSL

-296 CQAVCARSYAYTEL
+296 CQAVCARSYAYTQL
-310 SNNYYS
+310 TNNYYS
-316 AYGAHIDDSIQ
+316 EYGAHIDDSVS
-327 FQVYNNSPRAES
+327 FQVYNNTYDSAEA
-339 TDTAVDETA
+339 DEAVIATA
-348 GQVLSYNGEV
+348 GMVAVYNGEL
-358 VKTYYYSTSCGS
+358 VKTYYYSTSCGY
-370 TTDVTLWGNTTENYP
+370 TADVCAWGSDEDNYP
-385 YFVAECVGGV
+385 QYASVRAGTSDYNADIKSEKTFEQFITAKDSSDYDSEADMYRWKTVIGISELTAHFNSLIGSYLRKNGSVYILENGEPSDKVVNDIGNIASVKVIERGCGGV
-395 DRGLTLTVESEFN
+395 VAALMVEGSKE
-408 TFIKGENE
+408 TCIVKGENAVRSLMGNNKCAIITQSRE
-416 ADYDYDCTL
+416 IYNDILPSAFCIFKPVYDNGTLVSYEIAGGGYGHGIGMSQNAVKKMSETMDY
-425 YRWSMEESVKEISEG
+425 
-440 FARSTGKNVGNIK
+440 
-453 DIEVTNTDVIHPLD
+453 TD
-467 NPIHKDGGIAI
+467 I
-478 LKGNIAP
+478 LKFFYNNI
-485 NGSVVKKGAVSPD
+485 
-498 LMHLKGPAK
+498 
-507 VFNSEE
+507 E
-513 EVTQAIFN
+513 
-521 HEVEEGDILVI
+521 
-532 RYEGPKGGPGMREM
+532 
-546 LNPTSALAGMQ
+546 
-557 IKNVGLITDGRFSG
+557 IKN
-571 GTRGPCIGHV
+571 
-581 SPEAMSDGP
+581 
-590 IGAIEDGD
+590 
-598 IIEID
+598 
-603 IENRFIN
+603 IN
-610 VELSDEEISNRLA
+610 D
-623 NRKNPKRDVDGWL
+623 
-636 SIYSKVVQ
+636 
-644 SADTGAILR
+644 

>member
-11 AYSALVI
+11 VYSALVI

-81 LCDITVEDGK
+81 LCDITVENGK

-108 VSQDSVEIEGYGS
+108 VSQDSVEIEGYGY

-327 FQVYNNSPRAES
+327 FQVYNNSQRAES

-440 FARSTGKNVGNIK
+440 FARSTGNNVGNIT
-453 DIEVTNTDVIHPLD
+453 DIEVLERVNGGAAVKVKVTGDKGETVIDSESAIRAAFGNANVDMNT
-467 NPIHKDGGIAI
+467 KSG
-478 LKGNIAP
+478 
-485 NGSVVKKGAVSPD
+485 
-498 LMHLKGPAK
+498 
-507 VFNSEE
+507 
-513 EVTQAIFN
+513 T
-521 HEVEEGDILVI
+521 I
-532 RYEGPKGGPGMREM
+532 RYANLPSTFCVFEKVTEGKKLTGFKITGGGYGHGIGMSQNAANKMAESM
-546 LNPTSALAGMQ
+546 TYAQ
-557 IKNVGLITDGRFSG
+557 ILEFFYRGTTLTLISSQDNV
-571 GTRGPCIGHV
+571 
-581 SPEAMSDGP
+581 
-590 IGAIEDGD
+590 
-598 IIEID
+598 
-603 IENRFIN
+603 
-610 VELSDEEISNRLA
+610 
-623 NRKNPKRDVDGWL
+623 
-636 SIYSKVVQ
+636 
-644 SADTGAILR
+644 

>member
-272 GIEDYLKK
+272 EIEDYLKK

-453 DIEVTNTDVIHPLD
+453 DIEVLERVN
-467 NPIHKDGGIAI
+467 GGA
-478 LKGNIAP
+478 
-485 NGSVVKKGAVSPD
+485 VVKVKVTGDKGETVIDSESAIRAAFGNANVDMNTKSGTTRYSNLPSTFCVFE
-498 LMHLKGPAK
+498 K
-507 VFNSEE
+507 V
-513 EVTQAIFN
+513 T
-521 HEVEEGDILVI
+521 EGKKLTGFKITGGGYGHGIGMSQNAANKMAESMTYAQILEFFY
-532 RYEGPKGGPGMREM
+532 RGTT
-546 LNPTSALAGMQ
+546 LT
-557 IKNVGLITDGRFSG
+557 LISSQDN
-571 GTRGPCIGHV
+571 
-581 SPEAMSDGP
+581 A
-590 IGAIEDGD
+590 
-598 IIEID
+598 
-603 IENRFIN
+603 
-610 VELSDEEISNRLA
+610 
-623 NRKNPKRDVDGWL
+623 
-636 SIYSKVVQ
+636 
-644 SADTGAILR
+644 

>member
-209 TAPGETVVFNPDT
+209 TAPGETVVFNLDT

-327 FQVYNNSPRAES
+327 FQVYNNSQRAES

-453 DIEVTNTDVIHPLD
+453 DIEVLERVNGGAAVKVKVTGDKGETVIDSESAIRAAFGNANVDMNTKSGTTRYANLPSTFCVFEKVTEGKKLTGFKITGGGYGHGIGMSQNAANKMAESMPYAQILEFFYRGTTLTLISSQD
-467 NPIHKDGGIAI
+467 N
-478 LKGNIAP
+478 
-485 NGSVVKKGAVSPD
+485 V
-498 LMHLKGPAK
+498 
-507 VFNSEE
+507 
-513 EVTQAIFN
+513 
-521 HEVEEGDILVI
+521 
-532 RYEGPKGGPGMREM
+532 
-546 LNPTSALAGMQ
+546 
-557 IKNVGLITDGRFSG
+557 
-571 GTRGPCIGHV
+571 
-581 SPEAMSDGP
+581 
-590 IGAIEDGD
+590 
-598 IIEID
+598 
-603 IENRFIN
+603 
-610 VELSDEEISNRLA
+610 
-623 NRKNPKRDVDGWL
+623 
-636 SIYSKVVQ
+636 
-644 SADTGAILR
+644 

>member
-121 VKLDEDFIMYEKENS
+121 VKLDEDFIMYEKGNS

-188 NEAVFCADSGMIVET
+188 DETVFCADSGMIVET

-209 TAPGETVVFNPDT
+209 TAPGEAVVFNADT
-222 EDFNEGRIKLIPKS
+222 EDFNQGRIRLIPKS
-236 GEIQFQSVNRGIGT
+236 GEIQFQSVNRGVGT
-250 PSYGGTIEVSL
+250 PSYGGTLEVSR

-272 GIEDYLKK
+272 AIEDYLKK

-327 FQVYNNSPRAES
+327 FQVYNNSPRADS
-339 TDTAVDETA
+339 TDAAVDATA

-385 YFVAECVGGV
+385 YFVAECVGGI
-395 DRGLTLTVESEFN
+395 DKGLTLTIESEFN
-408 TFIKGENE
+408 TFIKSENE

-440 FARSTGKNVGNIK
+440 FARSTGKNVGNIT
-453 DIEVTNTDVIHPLD
+453 DIEVLERVNGGAAVKVKVTGDKGETVIDSESAIRAAFGNANVDMNTKSGTTRYANLPSTFCVFEKVTEGKKLTGFKITGGGYGHGIGMSQNAANKMAESMTYAQILEFFYRGTTLTLISSQD
-467 NPIHKDGGIAI
+467 N
-478 LKGNIAP
+478 
-485 NGSVVKKGAVSPD
+485 V
-498 LMHLKGPAK
+498 
-507 VFNSEE
+507 
-513 EVTQAIFN
+513 
-521 HEVEEGDILVI
+521 
-532 RYEGPKGGPGMREM
+532 
-546 LNPTSALAGMQ
+546 
-557 IKNVGLITDGRFSG
+557 
-571 GTRGPCIGHV
+571 
-581 SPEAMSDGP
+581 
-590 IGAIEDGD
+590 
-598 IIEID
+598 
-603 IENRFIN
+603 
-610 VELSDEEISNRLA
+610 
-623 NRKNPKRDVDGWL
+623 
-636 SIYSKVVQ
+636 
-644 SADTGAILR
+644 

>member
-327 FQVYNNSPRAES
+327 FQVYNNSQRAES

-440 FARSTGKNVGNIK
+440 FARSTGKSVGNIK
-453 DIEVTNTDVIHPLD
+453 DIEVLERVNGGAAVKVKVTGDKGETVIDSESAIRAAFGNANVDMNTKSGTTRYANLPSTFCVFEKVTEGKKLTGFKITGGGYGHGIGMSQNAANKMAESMTYAQILEFFYRGTTLTLISSQD
-467 NPIHKDGGIAI
+467 NA
-478 LKGNIAP
+478 
-485 NGSVVKKGAVSPD
+485 
-498 LMHLKGPAK
+498 
-507 VFNSEE
+507 
-513 EVTQAIFN
+513 
-521 HEVEEGDILVI
+521 
-532 RYEGPKGGPGMREM
+532 
-546 LNPTSALAGMQ
+546 
-557 IKNVGLITDGRFSG
+557 
-571 GTRGPCIGHV
+571 
-581 SPEAMSDGP
+581 
-590 IGAIEDGD
+590 
-598 IIEID
+598 
-603 IENRFIN
+603 
-610 VELSDEEISNRLA
+610 
-623 NRKNPKRDVDGWL
+623 
-636 SIYSKVVQ
+636 
-644 SADTGAILR
+644 

>member
-81 LCDITVEDGK
+81 LCDITVENGK

-209 TAPGETVVFNPDT
+209 TAPGETVVFNSDT

-236 GEIQFQSVNRGIGT
+236 GEIQFQSVNRGVGT
-250 PSYGGTIEVSL
+250 PSYGGTLEVSL

-453 DIEVTNTDVIHPLD
+453 DIEVLERVNGGAAVKVKVTGDKGETVIDSESAIRSAFGNGNVDMNTKSGTTRYANLPSTFCVFEKVTEGKKLTGFKITGGGYGHGIGMSQNAANKMAESMTYAQILEFFYRGTTLTLISSQD
-467 NPIHKDGGIAI
+467 NA
-478 LKGNIAP
+478 
-485 NGSVVKKGAVSPD
+485 
-498 LMHLKGPAK
+498 
-507 VFNSEE
+507 
-513 EVTQAIFN
+513 
-521 HEVEEGDILVI
+521 
-532 RYEGPKGGPGMREM
+532 
-546 LNPTSALAGMQ
+546 
-557 IKNVGLITDGRFSG
+557 
-571 GTRGPCIGHV
+571 
-581 SPEAMSDGP
+581 
-590 IGAIEDGD
+590 
-598 IIEID
+598 
-603 IENRFIN
+603 
-610 VELSDEEISNRLA
+610 
-623 NRKNPKRDVDGWL
+623 
-636 SIYSKVVQ
+636 
-644 SADTGAILR
+644 

>member
-18 FMSSACIYMSHMIKS
+18 FMSSACIYMSQMIKS
-33 RYQDTSSEINIYK
+33 RYQDTSSEISIYK
-46 NVYVTNIEDNTITAN
+46 NVYVTNIDDNRITAN

-121 VKLDEDFIMYEKENS
+121 VKLDEDFIMYEKGNS

-188 NEAVFCADSGMIVET
+188 DETVFCADSGMIVET

-209 TAPGETVVFNPDT
+209 TAPGEAVVFNADT
-222 EDFNEGRIKLIPKS
+222 EDFNQGRIRLIPKS
-236 GEIQFQSVNRGIGT
+236 GEIQFQSVNRGVGT
-250 PSYGGTIEVSL
+250 PSYGGTLEVSR

-272 GIEDYLKK
+272 AIEDYLKK

-327 FQVYNNSPRAES
+327 FQVYNNSPRADS
-339 TDTAVDETA
+339 TDTAVDATA
-348 GQVLSYNGEV
+348 GQVLSYNGDV

-385 YFVAECVGGV
+385 YFVAECVGGI
-395 DRGLTLTVESEFN
+395 DKGLTLTIESEFN
-408 TFIKGENE
+408 TFIKSENE

-440 FARSTGKNVGNIK
+440 FARSTGKNVGNIT
-453 DIEVTNTDVIHPLD
+453 DIEVLERVNGGAAVKVKVTGDKGEIVIDSESAIRAAFGNANVDMNTKSGTTRYANLPSTFCVFEKVTEGKKLTGFKITGGGYGHGIGMSQNAANKMAESMTYAQILEFFYRGTTLTLISSQD
-467 NPIHKDGGIAI
+467 NA
-478 LKGNIAP
+478 
-485 NGSVVKKGAVSPD
+485 
-498 LMHLKGPAK
+498 
-507 VFNSEE
+507 
-513 EVTQAIFN
+513 
-521 HEVEEGDILVI
+521 
-532 RYEGPKGGPGMREM
+532 
-546 LNPTSALAGMQ
+546 
-557 IKNVGLITDGRFSG
+557 
-571 GTRGPCIGHV
+571 
-581 SPEAMSDGP
+581 
-590 IGAIEDGD
+590 
-598 IIEID
+598 
-603 IENRFIN
+603 
-610 VELSDEEISNRLA
+610 
-623 NRKNPKRDVDGWL
+623 
-636 SIYSKVVQ
+636 
-644 SADTGAILR
+644 

>member
-18 FMSSACIYMSHMIKS
+18 FMSSACIYMSCMIKS
-33 RYQDTSSEINIYK
+33 RYQDTSSEINLYK

-61 MYGNIKKFNSGK
+61 MYGNIKKFNTGK

-81 LCDITVEDGK
+81 LCDIIVENGK

-209 TAPGETVVFNPDT
+209 TAPGEMVVFNPDT

-236 GEIQFQSVNRGIGT
+236 GEIQFQSVNRGVGT

-261 YDEGIVVVNEV
+261 YDEGIVIVNEV
-272 GIEDYLKK
+272 RIEDYLKK

-327 FQVYNNSPRAES
+327 FQVYNNSQRAES

-440 FARSTGKNVGNIK
+440 FVRSTGKNVGNIT
-453 DIEVTNTDVIHPLD
+453 DIEVLERVNGGAAVKVKVTGDKGDTVIDSESAIRAAFGNANVDMNTKSGTTRYANLPSTFCVFEKVTEGKKLTGFKITGGGYGHGIGMSQNAANKMAESMTYAQILEFFYRGTTLTLISSQD
-467 NPIHKDGGIAI
+467 NA
-478 LKGNIAP
+478 
-485 NGSVVKKGAVSPD
+485 
-498 LMHLKGPAK
+498 
-507 VFNSEE
+507 
-513 EVTQAIFN
+513 
-521 HEVEEGDILVI
+521 
-532 RYEGPKGGPGMREM
+532 
-546 LNPTSALAGMQ
+546 
-557 IKNVGLITDGRFSG
+557 
-571 GTRGPCIGHV
+571 
-581 SPEAMSDGP
+581 
-590 IGAIEDGD
+590 
-598 IIEID
+598 
-603 IENRFIN
+603 
-610 VELSDEEISNRLA
+610 
-623 NRKNPKRDVDGWL
+623 
-636 SIYSKVVQ
+636 
-644 SADTGAILR
+644 

>member
-18 FMSSACIYMSHMIKS
+18 FMSSACIYMSCMIKS
-33 RYQDTSSEINIYK
+33 RYQDTSSEINLYK

-61 MYGNIKKFNSGK
+61 MYGNIKKFNTGK

-81 LCDITVEDGK
+81 LCDIIVENGK

-209 TAPGETVVFNPDT
+209 TAPGEMVVFNPDT

-236 GEIQFQSVNRGIGT
+236 GEIQFQSVNRGVGT

-261 YDEGIVVVNEV
+261 YDEGIVIVNEV

-327 FQVYNNSPRAES
+327 FQVYNNSQRAES

-440 FARSTGKNVGNIK
+440 FVRSTGKNVGNIT
-453 DIEVTNTDVIHPLD
+453 DIEVLERVNGGAAVKVKVTGDKGDTVIDSESAIRAAFGNANVDMNTKSGTTRYANLPSTFCVFEKVMEGKKLTGFKITGGGYGHGIGMSQNAANKMAESMTYAQILEFFYRGTTLTLISSQD
-467 NPIHKDGGIAI
+467 NA
-478 LKGNIAP
+478 
-485 NGSVVKKGAVSPD
+485 
-498 LMHLKGPAK
+498 
-507 VFNSEE
+507 
-513 EVTQAIFN
+513 
-521 HEVEEGDILVI
+521 
-532 RYEGPKGGPGMREM
+532 
-546 LNPTSALAGMQ
+546 
-557 IKNVGLITDGRFSG
+557 
-571 GTRGPCIGHV
+571 
-581 SPEAMSDGP
+581 
-590 IGAIEDGD
+590 
-598 IIEID
+598 
-603 IENRFIN
+603 
-610 VELSDEEISNRLA
+610 
-623 NRKNPKRDVDGWL
+623 
-636 SIYSKVVQ
+636 
-644 SADTGAILR
+644 